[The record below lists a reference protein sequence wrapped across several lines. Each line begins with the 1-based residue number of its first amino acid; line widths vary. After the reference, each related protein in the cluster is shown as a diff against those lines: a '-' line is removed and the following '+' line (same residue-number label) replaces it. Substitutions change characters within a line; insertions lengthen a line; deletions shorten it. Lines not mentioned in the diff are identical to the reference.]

1 MYSLRQKSSK
11 TLLIHKSAYTF
22 SVIKI
27 VHVSHRKALSKSE
40 LYETATGSRNLEL
53 TAIKTEPSL

>member
-1 MYSLRQKSSK
+1 MNLFA
-11 TLLIHKSAYTF
+11 LIPPCILFYYTF

-27 VHVSHRKALSKSE
+27 VHVLHRKALSKSG
-40 LYETATGSRNLEL
+40 LYETATGSQNLEL